1 MSPMTLAI
9 GLTLASAA
17 ASALA
22 SPFTPS
28 SDNEIVMRLPYRIDA
43 GTRVQRSQV
52 LQGPSSLPAALEA
65 ARAAI
70 ERSRRHGDP
79 RELGLAQ
86 AALAPWW
93 SLPTPPPAVRLLR
106 ATVRQSQHEFDAA
119 LADLDLLVRT
129 DPATPLPV
137 QAQAELT
144 RAAVLQVTGRLA
156 EARAGCERL
165 GSARFAAL
173 GSSVAIAA
181 QACVAELLSLQGRA
195 RDADA
200 GLAALAA
207 RTQDAA
213 QGSWLA
219 LVRAELAERR
229 GDAAGAAM
237 RFGEAMRNGADVYA
251 RAAYADWLLDGRRY
265 AEVLI
270 LLPAADSDADALLLR
285 RAIALRRLGDA
296 QAASAAGALQA
307 RFAAARERGDTTHL
321 REEGRFELDVRGDAA
336 AALKLAQANWA
347 RQKEPADAVL
357 LARAAAAAG
366 NREAAA
372 PLRQLVRDT
381 GWADVRLAAADRSL
395 QP

>member
-1 MSPMTLAI
+1 MNPMNLAL
-9 GLTLASAA
+9 GLLLAGA
-17 ASALA
+17 ASTPLA
-22 SPFTPS
+22 SPFTPAG
-28 SDNEIVMRLPYRIDA
+28 DDEIVQRLPYRIDA
-43 GTRVQRSQV
+43 GARAQRSRV
-52 LQGPSSLPAALEA
+52 AQGQSPLPAALET

-93 SLPTPPPAVRLLR
+93 SLPAPPPAVRLLR
-106 ATVRQSQHEFDAA
+106 ATVRQSQHDFDVA
-119 LADLDLLVRT
+119 LADLDLLVRP

-173 GSSVAIAA
+173 GSSVATAA
-181 QACVAELLSLQGRA
+181 QACVAELHSLQGRA
-195 RDADA
+195 READA
-200 GLAALAA
+200 ELTALAA
-207 RTQDAA
+207 RAQDAGD
-213 QGSWLA
+213 GSWLA

-229 GDAAGAAM
+229 GDGAAAAT
-237 RFGEAMRNGADVYA
+237 RFGEVMRAGADVYA

-285 RAIALRRLGDA
+285 RAIALHRLRDP

-307 RFAAARERGDTTHL
+307 RFDAAHARGDTTHA
-321 REEGRFELDVRGDAA
+321 REEGRFALDVRGDAG

-366 NREAAA
+366 NREAAE
-372 PLRQLVRDT
+372 PLRRLVHET